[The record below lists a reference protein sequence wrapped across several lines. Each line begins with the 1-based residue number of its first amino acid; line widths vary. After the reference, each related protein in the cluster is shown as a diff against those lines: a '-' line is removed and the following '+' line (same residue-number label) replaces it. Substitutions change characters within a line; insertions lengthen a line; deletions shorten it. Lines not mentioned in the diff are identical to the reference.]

1 MWETL
6 ENSGNVWVRFI
17 QNQIHEG
24 LHECMHTH
32 FSFHYRIIKTAG
44 VLSRNHNKVII
55 AHDVTAQTAVSHR
68 PFSTESTND

>member
-17 QNQIHEG
+17 QYEG

-32 FSFHYRIIKTAG
+32 FSSHYRIIKTAG
-44 VLSRNHNKVII
+44 VLSRNHIKVII
-55 AHDVTAQTAVSHR
+55 AHDVTGQTAMSHR